1 MNSESIKN
9 YSHTNESRQQRKASN
24 MFQRYKSIVGKTLCL
39 GIIIFSM
46 PAVAE
51 EMQLG
56 VILGSLTG
64 ISGKYRLDS
73 GRAIDGALAYTF
85 DGRKGMSI
93 HADYLIDPARR
104 LNAGELTPLNLYYGL
119 GARVSDITD
128 GSDKGKARLG
138 IRAPIGINYLTVN
151 PNLELFGE
159 LVPVLD
165 LAPST
170 DVHLNA
176 GIGARFRF

>member
-1 MNSESIKN
+1 
-9 YSHTNESRQQRKASN
+9 
-24 MFQRYKSIVGKTLCL
+24 MFQHYSKRAGKIVSLL
-39 GIIIFSM
+39 VLIFSTS
-46 PAVAE
+46 AFAE

-64 ISGKYRLDS
+64 ISGKYRLDN

-128 GSDKGKARLG
+128 GSDRGKARVG
-138 IRAPIGINYLTVN
+138 IRAPIGINYLTTN